1 MSLSP
6 WRSPLA
12 RNIHLHRSQPESRYV
27 QLATVTPRNLP
38 TNRTVVFRGFT
49 DEYNC
54 LKFITDM
61 RSQKV
66 LDIRHNPH
74 AEICWYFPKTR
85 EQFRIAGTL
94 SLVDKSLTTH
104 QKLREVTWREL
115 SDNARIQFLWATPS
129 EPTINSDTIEIAP
142 PDPIVPLENFG
153 LLLLEPNRVDW
164 LKLRG
169 NPQSRILYTY
179 QDQAWHTLAINP

>member
-6 WRSPLA
+6 WRSLLA

-27 QLATVTPRNLP
+27 QLATVTPRNTP
-38 TNRTVVFRGFT
+38 ANRTVVFRGFT

-54 LKFITDM
+54 LKFITDI

-66 LDIRHNPH
+66 LDIRHNPN
-74 AEICWYFPKTR
+74 AEVCWYFPKTR
-85 EQFRIAGTL
+85 EQFRITGNI
-94 SLVDKSLTTH
+94 SLIEKSDITH
-104 QKLREVTWREL
+104 KKLREDTWREL
-115 SDNARIQFLWATPS
+115 SDNARTQFLWATPS
-129 EPTINSDTIEIAP
+129 NPITNSEAIVLDP
-142 PDPIVPLENFG
+142 PDPLVPVENFG
-153 LLLLEPNRVDW
+153 LLLLEPHRVDW

-179 QDQAWHTLAINP
+179 QDQTWLTVAINP